1 MNLTNDRVT
10 ADQFGDWIDQL
21 EAQVSE
27 IVPLPRKQILSS
39 SKPLSET
46 KKLYFINKLRK
57 RLGYERLEAV
67 VITKPFLNEAEKIKN
82 IEFKKRSTK
91 DSFDQNAPAATGG
104 SVQPWYLS
112 SSISSELITIGN
124 LGQVADR
131 WSTLSS
137 LSKLTIL
144 FSLLGLGERKLFL
157 VKDDVARVAKLS
169 TSDPNHWIQLMGSM
183 ISNVGLNGK
192 MSGLFCDLNNPSNTV
207 NPAQRA
213 ILDDAIDKLVAIAK
227 SSPFK
232 FIPREWC
239 YLGTEIRQFLAPN
252 GSVGSY
258 SGNRVTPLSHSSDSS
273 SGQLVDEWGLKINI
287 KNEFSINHEKRLNI
301 LNSAMKSATGG
312 LRHRIGTVKPG
323 GYRINTNLP
332 PTANRVR
339 SPNLGSPNMDKSS
352 LPSGI
357 RSSDPSFPR
366 DSRIASISGG
376 LTKDPLSPEISPN
389 QQRSSS
395 GSFPLNSA
403 RNIPHPTIQGTVG
416 LGVGLGVGQN
426 RPNFSGFGA
435 VSAIMNNRQKQQN
448 SVSLNQPK
456 NKLGLLTGKKR
467 PYGSSNAT
475 PAFTALGS
483 TPIRRRTA
491 EDITITGQ
499 ISSSEPTNNVELTS
513 GLTGL
518 HRKTRI
524 QFVDMED
531 SAVLMQEREAAKKEL
546 RDKVVEEREAK
557 KTKRKLQIE
566 KKRSSAS
573 KDKGSGSDSDSEG
586 IEVELEEGDEEEGDS
601 NDEDNGSKNNQEGG
615 EESPS
620 KSSKKQKTK
629 SKKLKMHIPEN
640 ETLQSVS
647 MKKSASESLHN
658 ADSKSN
664 SGSVKAEDSD
674 DSDDSET
681 DLSKRKSYVP
691 QKNLRQST
699 LSKFHESS
707 LDNLQHVSSDTDEY
721 HPNKSSSGSKKRKL
735 SAAASSKSQKNAQEP
750 EEEDVA
756 EDVDEGE
763 GVNVEEEKVE
773 EEEEEEDDSPDPEMI
788 EKIFKDANAVSETDK
803 QRIIDFLHGDVG
815 VFEYAGDELV
825 EIVLQT
831 SDRADP
837 EDSSQVIV
845 DSIIFQINVGSGE
858 WKMYKRKGKS
868 ASL

>member
-91 DSFDQNAPAATGG
+91 DSSDQNAPPTTGG

-169 TSDPNHWIQLMGSM
+169 VSDPNHWIQLMGSM

-192 MSGLFCDLNNPSNTV
+192 MSGLYCDLNNPSYTV
-207 NPAQRA
+207 DPTQRA
-213 ILDDAIDKLVAIAK
+213 ILDDAIDKLVDIAK

-258 SGNRVTPLSHSSDSS
+258 SGNRVTPLSHSSDES
-273 SGQLVDEWGLKINI
+273 SGQSVDEWGLKINI
-287 KNEFSINHEKRLNI
+287 KNGFSINHEKRLNI

-312 LRHRIGTVKPG
+312 LRQRIGTVKPG

-332 PTANRVR
+332 PAANRVR
-339 SPNLGSPNMDKSS
+339 SPNLGSPNLDKSS
-352 LPSGI
+352 LSSVQ

-366 DSRIASISGG
+366 DSRKASITGG
-376 LTKDPLSPEISPN
+376 ITKDPLSPEISPN
-389 QQRSSS
+389 QQRSTLS
-395 GSFPLNSA
+395 SFPLNSA
-403 RNIPHPTIQGTVG
+403 RNIPYPTSQGTVG

-467 PYGSSNAT
+467 PFGSSNAT

-483 TPIRRRTA
+483 APIRRRTA
-491 EDITITGQ
+491 EDITNTSQ
-499 ISSSEPTNNVELTS
+499 TSSSEPSNNAELTS

-557 KTKRKLQIE
+557 KTKRKMEIE
-566 KKRSSAS
+566 KRRSSAS
-573 KDKGSGSDSDSEG
+573 KDKDSGSDSDSDSEG
-586 IEVELEEGDEEEGDS
+586 IEVELEEGDEEEGDG
-601 NDEDNGSKNNQEGG
+601 NDKDDGNKDNQDGR

-620 KSSKKQKTK
+620 KSSKKQKAK

-647 MKKSASESLHN
+647 MKKSASESIHN
-658 ADSKSN
+658 TDSKSN
-664 SGSVKAEDSD
+664 SGSVEDE

-699 LSKFHESS
+699 LSKYHESS
-707 LDNLQHVSSDTDEY
+707 LDNLEHVSSDTDEY
-721 HPNKSSSGSKKRKL
+721 HPNKSNSSNSKRGSKKRRL
-735 SAAASSKSQKNAQEP
+735 SATASSRAQKNSQEP
-750 EEEDVA
+750 
-756 EDVDEGE
+756 
-763 GVNVEEEKVE
+763 VEEEGAAE
-773 EEEEEEDDSPDPEMI
+773 DLDGGEGANAEEEEEEDDSPDPEMI

-803 QRIIDFLHGDVG
+803 QRIIDFLHGNLG
-815 VFEYAGDELV
+815 VFENKGDEPV

-831 SDRADP
+831 SNRADP
-837 EDSSQVIV
+837 EDSSQFIV

-868 ASL
+868 ASS